1 MIIVVVF
8 YAVIILWGQRSKSQS
23 KKNRA
28 FFKRSTFL
36 QRLTCGCTSL
46 L

>member
-8 YAVIILWGQRSKSQS
+8 YARQRSKSQS
-23 KKNRA
+23 KKDRA